1 MGKKAKAK
9 LLRRIAEQLPPMQE
23 QAFEKRLVKGYDMYD
38 DVNTKDDELKNII
51 PNATYIQRT
60 GLIAVPVN
68 HARRMKKL
76 SREFGM
82 QGAVSYAMMVQE
94 RYQAEQQLQEAAK
107 APAPS
112 IETEKAP

>member
-23 QAFEKRLVKGYDMYD
+23 QAFERKIVSGLDLYTQSKEAAYNGYDPS
-38 DVNTKDDELKNII
+38 KQ
-51 PNATYIQRT
+51 YIQRT
-60 GLIAVPVN
+60 KLVPVPVN

-82 QGAVSYAMMVQE
+82 KGAVSYAMMEQE

-107 APAPS
+107 APAPPT
-112 IETEKAP
+112 ETEKAP

>member
-1 MGKKAKAK
+1 
-9 LLRRIAEQLPPMQE
+9 MQE
-23 QAFEKRLVKGYDMYD
+23 QAFEKRLVKGYDMHFD
-38 DVNTKDDELKNII
+38 ASVKDDDLKNII

-60 GLIAVPVN
+60 GVIAVPVN

-82 QGAVSYAMMVQE
+82 KGAVSYAMMVQE

-107 APAPS
+107 APAPPT
-112 IETEKAP
+112 ETEKAP

>member
-9 LLRRIAEQLPPMQE
+9 LLRRIAEQLPAMQE

-38 DVNTKDDELKNII
+38 DVNTKEDELKNII

-60 GLIAVPVN
+60 GVIAMPVN

-82 QGAVSYAMMVQE
+82 KGAVSYAMMVQE
-94 RYQAEQQLQEAAK
+94 RYQAEHDLQEAAK
-107 APAPS
+107 TSTPPT
-112 IETEKAP
+112 ETEKAP